1 MDDCCMAI
9 FALENGL
16 INKVQSTSFV
26 NESILERA
34 HLQNALKQN
43 IEVIAADCLII
54 SEEYAE
60 WDSSRKRIDLLAVDK
75 QANLIIFELKRTDTG
90 DHMEL
95 QAIRYASMI
104 STMTYDHALSVFVDY
119 KLRNGCSDFTKEEAV
134 EVFESFFEI
143 EVNETN
149 FANDVR
155 IILVSAEFS
164 KELTTTVMWLNE
176 RDLDITCVRMK
187 PYNYQGNILI
197 DIQQVIPLPEAKDY
211 QVRAQKKAEERRENI
226 KELNSRDYS
235 KYLFND
241 LELNKRK
248 LVLELIKTHIKQKNI
263 SSFNQLLL
271 DFPQELRSG
280 RKMFKKYD
288 EIKNSNEKTRY
299 FIDDNEKLN
308 FEDGTYVISNQWGS
322 GNIQAILDQA
332 ELLGYDIT
340 ILVDN
345 ESVAQEIEYNGYLIQ
360 QLSNLTIRIF
370 KNNIEESIV
379 KPILRGIAREI
390 DVNINNSKGNE
401 KNTRTLGADIIRKV
415 SERKKD
421 IEK

>member
-1 MDDCCMAI
+1 MDDRYMAI

-26 NESILERA
+26 SESILERT

-75 QANLIIFELKRTDTG
+75 EANLIIFELKRTDTG

-119 KLRNGCSDFTKEEAV
+119 KVRNGCSDFTKEDAFKA
-134 EVFESFFEI
+134 FESFFEI

-149 FANDVR
+149 FGNDVR

-248 LVLELIKTHIKQKNI
+248 LVLELIKTHIKEKNI
-263 SSFNQLLL
+263 SSFDRLLL
-271 DFPQELRSG
+271 DFPQEVRSG
-280 RKMFKKYD
+280 GKMFKKYD
-288 EIKNSNEKTRY
+288 DIINSNERTRY
-299 FIDDNEKLN
+299 FTDENEQLN
-308 FEDGTYVISNQWGS
+308 FEDGIYVISNQWGS
-322 GNIQAILDQA
+322 GNIQGILDQA
-332 ELLGYDIT
+332 EFLGYDIT
-340 ILVDN
+340 ILVDDL
-345 ESVAQEIEYNGYLIQ
+345 SVIEEIAYKEYLIQ
-360 QLSNLTIRIF
+360 QLSSSTIRIF
-370 KNNIEESIV
+370 KNNIEESLV
-379 KPILRGIAREI
+379 KPILKKVAQEI
-390 DVNINNSKGNE
+390 YVNLNNSKGNE
-401 KNTRTLGADIIRKV
+401 KNIRTLGADIIRKV
-415 SERKKD
+415 TESKKG